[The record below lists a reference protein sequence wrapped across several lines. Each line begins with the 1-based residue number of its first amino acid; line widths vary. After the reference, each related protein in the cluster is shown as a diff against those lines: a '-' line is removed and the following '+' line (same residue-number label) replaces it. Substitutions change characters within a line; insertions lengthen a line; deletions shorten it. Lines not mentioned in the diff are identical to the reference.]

1 VIVAVPTAPPVTSPL
16 PLTLAT
22 PVLLLAHV
30 TVRPVSAFP
39 FASFGVAA
47 SCTVDPTVTEA
58 DAGATVTDATG
69 TCTTVIAD
77 VPLCPSL
84 VAVIVAVPA
93 TFPVT
98 SPLALTVA
106 TDVLLL
112 AQVTLRPLSGLPFP
126 SFGVAVS
133 WTVLPSFTDA
143 DAGATVTDATGT
155 KVTVIVAVPL
165 LPSLV
170 AVMVAEPAAAP
181 VTRPLLVTLATDVLL
196 LAQLTAR
203 ASGLPFA
210 SFGVALSCTVAPTT
224 MFAVAG
230 VTSTVA
236 TAVGGTLCV
245 IAKLHTVWVPASE
258 NSVQL
263 ARLVTVAC
271 SVRNAKPVPIVASV
285 PPAGVT

>member
-1 VIVAVPTAPPVTSPL
+1 MSPAPTSTTDAVVAVTVIAEVPLWPSLVAVIVAVPTAPPVTSPL

-39 FASFGVAA
+39 PASFGVAA

-69 TCTTVIAD
+69 TCTTVIGD
-77 VPLCPSL
+77 G
-84 VAVIVAVPA
+84 
-93 TFPVT
+93 
-98 SPLALTVA
+98 
-106 TDVLLL
+106 
-112 AQVTLRPLSGLPFP
+112 TLRPLSGLPFP

-181 VTRPLLVTLATDVLL
+181 VTSPLLVTLATDVLL

-210 SFGVALSCTVAPTT
+210 SFGVALSCTVAPT
-224 MFAVAG
+224 
-230 VTSTVA
+230 
-236 TAVGGTLCV
+236 
-245 IAKLHTVWVPASE
+245 
-258 NSVQL
+258 
-263 ARLVTVAC
+263 
-271 SVRNAKPVPIVASV
+271 
-285 PPAGVT
+285 